1 MIYKGVRIRYRTM
14 AKGTSRRQANGAAFF
29 PQWIW
34 EWVNTADGEEIEF
47 QDEVRKD
54 GKHYVT
60 YWKKGE

>member
-1 MIYKGVRIRYRTM
+1 M